1 MLVPAMVAMLAGAL
15 PGCGQA
21 RTVVDMAGHSVSV
34 PDRPGRIA
42 DLWFA
47 HNTLTIMLGATGRIA
62 VTDNLP
68 SSRPWM
74 YRVAPALSRAV
85 TVTGPVP
92 NTETLLGAG
101 VDVAFISAGS
111 PAELPLRRSGFPVVD
126 AGFTDASSMIRAL
139 HLTAD
144 VLGDARAH
152 DMARQYETAL
162 METIRRVRAATADV
176 AIARRPRVLHIKS
189 LAPLTVDG
197 AETII
202 DDWITTAGGR
212 NAADG
217 IVGVTRPVSMEQVAA
232 WDPDVL
238 VLGPDSGTFDRAA
251 WSALRAVRMGRVYR
265 SPAGVFPWDRYGN
278 EFLLQIL
285 WAAQN
290 LYPDR
295 FRDIDM
301 VLETTKFYHSF
312 FGYDLTPAEA
322 RRILAALPPEGGR

>member
-1 MLVPAMVAMLAGAL
+1 
-15 PGCGQA
+15 
-21 RTVVDMAGHSVSV
+21 MAGHSVSV

-47 HNTLTIMLGATGRIA
+47 HNTLTIMLGATDRIA

-68 SSRPWM
+68 SARPWM

-85 TVTGPVP
+85 AVTGPVP

-126 AGFTDASSMIRAL
+126 AGFTDAPSMIRAL
-139 HLTAD
+139 DLTAD

-152 DMARQYETAL
+152 DMARQYEAAL
-162 METIRRVRAATADV
+162 TETIHRVRAATTDV

-189 LAPLTVDG
+189 LVPLMVDG
-197 AETII
+197 ADTII

-217 IVGVTRPVSMEQVAA
+217 IVGVMRPVSLEQVAA

-238 VLGPDSGTFDRAA
+238 ILGPDSGKFDGAA
-251 WSALRAVRMGRVYR
+251 RGGGWSALRAVRTGRVYR
-265 SPAGVFPWDRYGN
+265 SPAGVFPWDRYGC

-285 WAAQN
+285 WTAQS

-301 VLETTKFYHSF
+301 MSETTRFYHRF

-322 RRILAALPPEGGR
+322 RRILAAQPPEEGR